1 MDSLQLFLGNIW
13 FFLIGLLLVLYVVL
27 DGFDLGVGILSLF
40 ACDEDRRGV
49 MMASLGSV
57 WDANETWLVVL
68 GGALFGAFPLVYG
81 IALHALYIP
90 VMLMI
95 FGLIFRGVAF
105 EFHEHARHKAPWGI
119 VFGAGSLIA
128 ALSQGLILGALIGG
142 LSIQDNRFTG
152 GIWDWLQ
159 PFPLLIAAG
168 VVFGYSLLG
177 ATFLIIKTHGEI
189 QQRSYRRARF
199 SAWAM
204 MSVAVAVTIWTP
216 LLRDHIASKW
226 FSLPA
231 FFYIA
236 PLPLSA
242 IAAFWMLIRS
252 LDKGHEHAPFV
263 YSLIVFLCSFA
274 GLALSLYPYLLPP
287 TVTIADAAASPK
299 TQVFMLTGIGMLL
312 PIMLIYNGYQYFVF
326 RGKVTPHDQHL
337 HNFTDQPPTD

>member
-1 MDSLQLFLGNIW
+1 VDALQQFLGNIW
-13 FFLIGLLLVLYVVL
+13 FFLVGLMLVLYVVL

-40 ACDEDRRGV
+40 GNDEERRGI

-81 IALHALYIP
+81 VALHALYIP

-105 EFHEHARHKAPWGI
+105 EFHAHARHKAPWG
-119 VFGAGSLIA
+119 VAFGTGSLLA
-128 ALSQGLILGALIGG
+128 AGCQGLILGAIVGG
-142 LSIQDNRFTG
+142 LPVEDNHFAG
-152 GIWDWLQ
+152 GLWDWFQ
-159 PFPLLIAAG
+159 PFPLVVAAG
-168 VVFGYSLLG
+168 VISGYVLLG
-177 ATFLIIKTHGEI
+177 ATFLIIKTTGEI
-189 QQRSYRRARF
+189 QARCYRLARN

-204 MSVAVAVTIWTP
+204 LGAAAAVTIWTP
-216 LLRDHIASKW
+216 VMHDHIASKW

-236 PLPLSA
+236 PLPLVA
-242 IAAFWMLIRS
+242 MLAFLMLMLS
-252 LDKGHEHAPFV
+252 LHKGREHAPFV

-274 GLALSLYPYLLPP
+274 GLAVSLYPYLLPP
-287 TVTIADAAASPK
+287 DVTITDAAASPG
-299 TQVFMLTGIGMLL
+299 TLVFMLTGIGMLL

-326 RGKVTPHDQHL
+326 RGKLSQQDNSERRQ
-337 HNFTDQPPTD
+337 

>member
-1 MDSLQLFLGNIW
+1 MDALQLFLGNIW
-13 FFLIGLLLVLYVVL
+13 FFLIGLMLVLYVVL

-40 ACDEDRRGV
+40 AGDEDNRGV

-105 EFHEHARHKAPWGI
+105 EFHEQARRKSPWG
-119 VFGAGSLIA
+119 VAFGAGSLVA
-128 ALSQGLILGALIGG
+128 AASQGLILGAVIGG
-142 LSIQDNRFTG
+142 LPVQGDRYTG

-159 PFPLLIAAG
+159 PFPLLVAAG
-168 VVFGYSLLG
+168 VVFGYALLG
-177 ATFLIIKTHGEI
+177 ATFLIIKTGGEI
-189 QQRSYRRARF
+189 QQRSYYRARF

-204 MSVAVAVTIWTP
+204 FGVAVAVTTWTP
-216 LLRDHIASKW
+216 FLHDHIAGKW

-236 PLPLSA
+236 PLPL
-242 IAAFWMLIRS
+242 AAMLAFLLLMRS
-252 LDKGHEHAPFV
+252 LQKGYEHAPFA

-274 GLALSLYPYLLPP
+274 GLAVSLYPYLLPP
-287 TVTIADAAASPK
+287 SVTIATAAASPK

-326 RGKVTPHDQHL
+326 RGKVSGRGYHD
-337 HNFTDQPPTD
+337 

>member
-1 MDSLQLFLGNIW
+1 MDELQLFLGNIW
-13 FFLIGLLLVLYVVL
+13 FFLIGLMLVLYVVL

-81 IALHALYIP
+81 IALHALYLP

-105 EFHEHARHKAPWGI
+105 EFHEHAIRKSPWG
-119 VFGAGSLIA
+119 VAFGVGSLIA
-128 ALSQGLILGALIGG
+128 AICQGLILGAIING
-142 LSIQDNRFTG
+142 LSVQDNQFTG
-152 GIWDWLQ
+152 GIWDWFH
-159 PFPLLIAAG
+159 PFSILVAVG
-168 VVFGYSLLG
+168 VVFGYALLG
-177 ATFLIIKTHGEI
+177 ATFLIIKTHGET
-189 QQRSYRRARF
+189 QQRSYHRARL

-204 MSVAVAVTIWTP
+204 LVVAVCVTIWTP
-216 LLRDHIASKW
+216 LLHTHIADKW
-226 FSLPA
+226 FSLPS
-231 FFYIA
+231 FFLIA
-236 PLPLSA
+236 PLPAGA
-242 IAAFWMLIRS
+242 ILAFLMLIRS
-252 LDKGHEHAPFV
+252 LHKRQEFAPFA

-274 GLALSLYPYLLPP
+274 GLAVSLYPFLLPP
-287 TVTIADAAASPK
+287 DVTIASAAASPK

-326 RGKVTPHDQHL
+326 RGKVS
-337 HNFTDQPPTD
+337 TDHYHE